1 MTGTVPQYLSSP
13 RSLPQATGSGPQ
25 VRNGGL
31 SGFNPLFFKTAHT
44 SPLNVH
50 YCKYVSWASSP
61 GISREAL
68 RTQHGMTRCQL
79 LGGPGEGY
87 SGYMAAPQA
96 IGQMRVLERQGRP
109 SQLGGPPKAVG
120 SWLGG
125 GPACSHLRPGAGPR
139 SGSASTGVGTLSI
152 SAQSPRGTPWHPGEK
167 REKGASDS
175 SRPHGL
181 LPTRL
186 LCPWD
191 FPGKSTEWGASAFSE
206 HTLRC
211 SKCPTH
217 GC

>member
-109 SQLGGPPKAVG
+109 SQLGTGRAGTPE
-120 SWLGG
+120 
-125 GPACSHLRPGAGPR
+125 HRP
-139 SGSASTGVGTLSI
+139 SL
-152 SAQSPRGTPWHPGEK
+152 PRGPDATGEDEFTTDFLD
-167 REKGASDS
+167 RIDQFS
-175 SRPHGL
+175 
-181 LPTRL
+181 L
-186 LCPWD
+186 LCVWP
-191 FPGKSTEWGASAFSE
+191 S
-206 HTLRC
+206 R
-211 SKCPTH
+211 
-217 GC
+217 